1 MDSLEQERDFYFA
14 KLREIEILCTDASL
28 GNNQVVKA
36 VQTILYATEE
46 YDIAG
51 LIQQA
56 ASSPAKAAQEPKTEA
71 AMAATAAAAGEKS
84 AEPAIGDSVTAGTPE
99 LAKSADKSID
109 GPQEEEASAQEPQEA
124 AAQAPGLVPAPLK
137 ENVAPQD
144 EQLARKAAKD
154 GAQDTQPRPSLDFN
168 KSPLLPCQD
177 CNVNFLEDSGM
188 DLLKTSPFTLH
199 NA

>member
-1 MDSLEQERDFYFA
+1 MLEEPSALREPRCWSKRAGATASKKVKELEEKNTSLKLSVDSLEQERDFYFA
-14 KLREIEILCTDASL
+14 KLRDIEILCTDASL

-99 LAKSADKSID
+99 LAKSADKSIASQPHWNSV
-109 GPQEEEASAQEPQEA
+109 GP
-124 AAQAPGLVPAPLK
+124 
-137 ENVAPQD
+137 
-144 EQLARKAAKD
+144 RKW
-154 GAQDTQPRPSLDFN
+154 
-168 KSPLLPCQD
+168 
-177 CNVNFLEDSGM
+177 
-188 DLLKTSPFTLH
+188 
-199 NA
+199 